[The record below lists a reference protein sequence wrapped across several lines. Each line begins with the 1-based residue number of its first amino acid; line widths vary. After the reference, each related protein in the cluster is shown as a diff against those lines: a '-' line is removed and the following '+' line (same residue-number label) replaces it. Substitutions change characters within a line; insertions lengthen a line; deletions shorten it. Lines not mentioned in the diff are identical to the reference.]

1 MPMPR
6 LQLDTLRLDTEASQK
21 KQVVSVGGH
30 RLTLTNLDKVLYPE
44 TGTTKADV
52 LAYYAEVADLL
63 IPHAADRPATRKR
76 WVNGVGTAEHPGK
89 VFFQKNLDESTPSW
103 VKRRAIEH
111 KNHTNEY
118 PLVNDVATLIW
129 LAQIAALE
137 IHVPQ

>member
-6 LQLDTLRLDTEASQK
+6 LQLDTEASRK

-63 IPHAADRPATRKR
+63 ISHAADRPATRKR
-76 WVNGVGTAEHPGK
+76 WVNGVGTAGHPGQ

-103 VKRRAIEH
+103 VKRRAIKH
-111 KNHTNEY
+111 KDHTNEY
-118 PLVNDVATLIW
+118 PLVTSR
-129 LAQIAALE
+129 
-137 IHVPQ
+137 H